1 MSEGNV
7 VDPVHMGMGLS
18 AELGRV
24 LRLLVFGI
32 GRRRVGNIAAAF
44 EVEVQIPS
52 AYYAISA
59 T

>member
-1 MSEGNV
+1 
-7 VDPVHMGMGLS
+7 MGMGLS
-18 AELGRV
+18 AKLGRV
-24 LRLLVFGI
+24 LRLLVLGI

-52 AYYAISA
+52 AYYAVSA

>member
-1 MSEGNV
+1 
-7 VDPVHMGMGLS
+7 MGMGLG
-18 AELGRV
+18 AKLGRV

-32 GRRRVGNIAAAF
+32 GRRWVGNIAAAF
-44 EVEVQIPS
+44 EIEVQVPS